1 MTSSL
6 PITSSL
12 ASSDGYRGAAVA
24 HALAARLRTHTS
36 RPVNLME
43 VCGTHTVAI
52 FRHGIRQLLPPNVN
66 MLSGPGCPVC
76 VTANGD
82 LDKAIGLAL
91 VPGVTLCTFGDML
104 KVPGS
109 FSSLQRARSQGADV
123 RVVYSPLDAL
133 DLAGNHPER
142 QVIFYGVGFETTAP
156 TVAASIVEAQR
167 RGLTNY
173 SVASVHKVVPPALR
187 VLLQASEVHIDGF
200 LMPGHVSAVIGSQP
214 YEFIPREFGIPCVV
228 GGFEPL
234 DILQALDMLMAQI
247 AAQQARVEIAYTRAV
262 RPQGN
267 PAALK
272 MMSQAFAPVDAAWR
286 GIGVI
291 PGSGLA
297 LRPDLAAYDALRRF
311 PLDLPPPRE
320 NKSCRCGEVLRGV
333 LRPPQCP
340 LFGQA
345 CTPENPVGPCMVSF
359 EGTCSAWYQYGG
371 GEAVST

>member
-1 MTSSL
+1 
-6 PITSSL
+6 
-12 ASSDGYRGAAVA
+12 
-24 HALAARLRTHTS
+24 
-36 RPVNLME
+36 
-43 VCGTHTVAI
+43 
-52 FRHGIRQLLPPNVN
+52 

-91 VPGVTLCTFGDML
+91 LPSVTLCTFGDML

-109 FSSLQRARSQGADV
+109 YSSLQRARAQGADV

-133 DLAGNHPER
+133 HLAEQHPER
-142 QVIFYGVGFETTAP
+142 HVVFYGVGFETTAP
-156 TVAASIVEAQR
+156 TVAASIMEARR
-167 RGLTNY
+167 RGLSNY

-214 YEFIPREFGIPCVV
+214 YEFIAREFGIPCVV

-234 DILQALDMLMAQI
+234 DILQALDMLLAQI
-247 AAQQARVEIAYTRAV
+247 AAHQARVEIAYTRAV

-267 PAALK
+267 PSALK
-272 MMSQAFAPVDAAWR
+272 VMAEAFVPVDAAWR
-286 GIGVI
+286 GIGII

-297 LRPDLAAYDALRRF
+297 LRPGLADYDALVRF

-320 NKSCRCGEVLRGV
+320 NTSCRCGEVLRGV

-340 LFGQA
+340 LFGTA

-359 EGTCSAWYQYGG
+359 EGTCGAWYQYGG
-371 GEAVST
+371 AEALAA

>member
-1 MTSSL
+1 MDSSL
-6 PITSSL
+6 PAPSKG
-12 ASSDGYRGAAVA
+12 ASVESYRDAAVA
-24 HALAARLRTHTS
+24 RALTAKLRTHTT

-52 FRHGIRQLLPPNVN
+52 FRHGIRQLLPANVN

-91 VPGVTLCTFGDML
+91 TPGATLCTFGDML

-109 FSSLQRARSQGADV
+109 YSSLQRARSQGADV

-133 DLAGNHPER
+133 RLAEQHQDR
-142 QVIFYGVGFETTAP
+142 QIVFYGVGFETTAP
-156 TVAASIVEAQR
+156 TVAASIVEARR

-187 VLLQASEVHIDGF
+187 ALLQASEVHIDGF
-200 LMPGHVSAVIGSQP
+200 LMPGHVSAIIGSQA
-214 YEFIPREFGIPCVV
+214 YEFIAREFGIPCVV

-234 DILQALDMLMAQI
+234 DILQALDMLLTQI
-247 AAQQARVEIAYTRAV
+247 AAGQAKVEIAYTRAV

-267 PAALK
+267 PAALRI
-272 MMSQAFAPVDAAWR
+272 MAEAFAPVDAAWR

-297 LRPDLAAYDALRRF
+297 LRTELGSFDALRRF
-311 PLDLPPPRE
+311 PLDLPEPRE
-320 NKSCRCGEVLRGV
+320 NKRCRCGEVLRGV

-340 LFGQA
+340 LFGKS

-359 EGTCSAWYQYGG
+359 EGTCSAWFQYGG
-371 GEAVST
+371 AEALAD

>member
-1 MTSSL
+1 MNSPL
-6 PITSSL
+6 PVTSSL
-12 ASSDGYRGAAVA
+12 ASSDGYRDAAVA
-24 HALAARLRTHTS
+24 HALAARLRTYTDKS
-36 RPVNLME
+36 VNLME

-109 FSSLQRARSQGADV
+109 FSSLQRARAQGADV

-133 DLAGNHPER
+133 HLAEQHPER
-142 QVIFYGVGFETTAP
+142 QIVFYGVGFETTAP
-156 TVAASIVEAQR
+156 TVAASIVEARR
-167 RGLTNY
+167 RGLVNY

-200 LMPGHVSAVIGSQP
+200 LMPGHVSAVIGSEP
-214 YEFIPREFGIPCVV
+214 YEFIAREFGIPCVV

-234 DILQALDMLMAQI
+234 DILQALDMLLAQV

-267 PAALK
+267 PSALK
-272 MMSQAFAPVDAAWR
+272 VMAEAFIPVDAAWR
-286 GIGVI
+286 GIGII

-297 LRPDLAAYDALRRF
+297 LRPELADYDALRRF

-333 LRPPQCP
+333 IRPPQCP
-340 LFGQA
+340 LFGRA

-371 GEAVST
+371 AEALAA